1 MFIGMAQQSK
11 NKVKIEKKYE
21 NVGRLP
27 RSSMSTIKQLF
38 GLERGVFSIKVAIEN
53 ALKHNSK
60 HFGEIA
66 VELAN
71 LGLTPADYIR
81 FITNSFNR
89 IAVGNVPM
97 SLVLLVD
104 NGADLGHMA
113 AIHLHFEKNS
123 RFWLVTSVHSMR
135 PSDIAK
141 LDTIWR
147 Q

>member
-1 MFIGMAQQSK
+1 MAQQSK

-38 GLERGVFSIKVAIEN
+38 GLKRGVFSIKVAIEN
-53 ALKHNSK
+53 ALKHNSR

-71 LGLTPADYIR
+71 LGLTRADYIR
-81 FITNSFNR
+81 FVANSFNR
-89 IAVGNVPM
+89 IALGNVPM

-104 NGADLGHMA
+104 NGDDLGHIA
-113 AIHLHFEKNS
+113 AIHLHFEKKS
-123 RFWLVTSVHSMR
+123 RF
-135 PSDIAK
+135 
-141 LDTIWR
+141 
-147 Q
+147 

>member
-1 MFIGMAQQSK
+1 MAQQSK

-38 GLERGVFSIKVAIEN
+38 GLERGVFSIKVAMEN
-53 ALKHNSK
+53 ALKHNDK
-60 HFGEIA
+60 HLEEIA

-81 FITNSFNR
+81 FIANSFNR

-97 SLVLLVD
+97 SLVLVVD
-104 NGADLGHMA
+104 PGEELGHMA
-113 AIHLHFEKNS
+113 AIHLHFEKNQN
-123 RFWLVTSVHSMR
+123 FWLVTSVHSMR
-135 PSDIAK
+135 RRDVEK
-141 LDTIWR
+141 LNIVWNEK
-147 Q
+147 